1 MRVFVSSASATI
13 GPPVLAYAECRMFA
27 VLAQYPSVQGARV
40 LLRHDPQ
47 GRVRC
52 SVTIEFVTVG
62 SARAHATGP
71 HAAATIDRAA
81 SKVVRLMRRRF
92 QRDSVGA

>member
-1 MRVFVSSASATI
+1 MRVFVSSASAAI
-13 GPPVLAYAECRMFA
+13 GPPILAYAECRMFA

-47 GRVRC
+47 GKVRC
-52 SVTIEFVTVG
+52 SVTIEFVTAG
-62 SARAHATGP
+62 SAIAHASGP

-81 SKVVRLMRRRF
+81 GRVVRLMRRRC
-92 QRDSVGA
+92 QRETVGA